1 MFGDFCFVY
10 IYSFTPNSPN
20 TFGLGN
26 WFWGQIHPIRD
37 WLPKYML
44 DHMLVSCAEMI
55 KDISSFKHPWT
66 WEPSTENENR
76 PLSLVDYFYSTPC
89 FPGIQYIRLTVAPGW
104 SHMWKKD
111 EKVTSH
117 NVTNQTNR
125 TNQTNHNDAA
135 TQHPI
140 KCVSLQAKK
149 YKMML
154 ARRVLYL

>member
-1 MFGDFCFVY
+1 
-10 IYSFTPNSPN
+10 
-20 TFGLGN
+20 
-26 WFWGQIHPIRD
+26 
-37 WLPKYML
+37 
-44 DHMLVSCAEMI
+44 
-55 KDISSFKHPWT
+55 
-66 WEPSTENENR
+66 
-76 PLSLVDYFYSTPC
+76 
-89 FPGIQYIRLTVAPGW
+89 
-104 SHMWKKD
+104 MWKKD